1 MEKEN
6 IGAAER
12 VIQTVLAYT
21 DHMVHNRPGIVQRDP
36 AAVTG
41 VRWTFVK
48 HKDIDGRGKV
58 VFALDKGGKGGKK
71 NVPREIGTLTATN
84 QVRAPSGH
92 ILGDYRGAG
101 LYPEVAT
108 WLYRQVA
115 EVWKLDNELA
125 ARWASYALAQEH
137 RDLKTVLAAFMLV
150 QSRKGDP
157 VREGAKIA
165 FHDDDFRSVG
175 EAMVLAYRKDGK
187 DMTPKLLLR
196 IHEVLSLPGVAA
208 INRELGFGRSQRR
221 PEYGRWEKAVTKWL
235 RHREENA
242 KLLDGLVKAGYR
254 TTVIS
259 LVKRARYKP
268 ESATFFKALRW
279 EQTQAPDGRRQIAI
293 GDAVDAAASWEG
305 LTEEAICAAIVR
317 EKPSYKVLCA
327 RVPSTI
333 GVTRAIMAAAIE
345 AGALSDKDLVI
356 ATPTLEELGLLQV
369 QDVRER
375 WQRAIAK
382 AEDMRGANIVRR
394 VKTKE
399 TEDALRD
406 AADAALKRAVED
418 VVKGLF
424 IYFMVDVSSSMGDAI
439 TTAKRY
445 VARCLQGFPPDKVKV
460 AIFNTV
466 GREIGIK
473 HPSAAGVENAFRG
486 IVAGGG
492 TDYGAPLRPTCL
504 GQYKPA
510 AGEDALFIYVGDEG
524 HNGTGGGHG
533 GAGVHFAAAVRQ
545 SGLDPVAIA
554 LIPVVSPQY
563 GRAAAVRTTATELG
577 IAYFEISEG
586 TFEDPYAIPRT
597 IRALIAAA
605 PVRPAAATA
614 RVGIVETI
622 LKTDLLKKPAWAS

>member
-1 MEKEN
+1 MDKEN

-21 DHMVHNRPGIVQRDP
+21 DHMVHNRPGLVQKVQGT
-36 AAVTG
+36 ATG

-48 HKDIDGRGKV
+48 HREVEGRGKV
-58 VFALDKGGKGGKK
+58 VFALDKAGKK
-71 NVPREIGTLTATN
+71 NVVREIGTLTETN
-84 QVRAPSGH
+84 QVRAPTGH
-92 ILGDYRGAG
+92 ILGDYRAAG
-101 LYPEVAT
+101 LFPEVAT
-108 WLYRQVA
+108 WLYRQVG

-125 ARWASYALAQEH
+125 ARWASYAFAQEH

-150 QSRKGDP
+150 QSRKGEP
-157 VREGAKIA
+157 VREGGKVA
-165 FHDDDFRSVG
+165 FHDDDFRDVG
-175 EAMVLAYRKDGK
+175 EAMVLLYRKDGK
-187 DMTPKLLLR
+187 DLNPKLLLR
-196 IHEVLSLPGVAA
+196 IHEVLSLPGVATY
-208 INRELGFGRSQRR
+208 NRELGFGRSQRR
-221 PEYGRWEKAVTKWL
+221 PEYGRWEKVVTKWL

-242 KLLDGLVKAGYR
+242 KLLEGLVKAGYR
-254 TTVIS
+254 TTVIR
-259 LVKRARYKP
+259 LAKRARYKP
-268 ESATFFKALRW
+268 ESAKFFKALRW
-279 EQTQAPDGRRQIAI
+279 EQAQAPDGRRQVAI
-293 GDAVDAAASWEG
+293 GETVDPAASWEG
-305 LTEEAICAAIVR
+305 FTEEAICEAILR

-327 RVPSTI
+327 RVPSAV
-333 GVTRAIMAAAIE
+333 GVTRAILAAAIE
-345 AGALSDKDLVI
+345 AGSLSDKDLVI
-356 ATPTLEELGLLQV
+356 VTPTLEELGLLQV

-382 AEDMRGANIVRR
+382 AEDMRAANLVRR

-439 TTAKRY
+439 TAAKRY
-445 VARCLQGFPPDKVKV
+445 VARCLQGFPPEKVKV

-466 GREIGIK
+466 GREIAIK

-510 AGEDALFIYVGDEG
+510 ADEDALFIFVGDEG
-524 HNGTGGGHG
+524 HNGTAGGHG

-545 SGLDPVAIA
+545 SGLNPVAIA
-554 LIPVVSPQY
+554 LVPVVSLQY

-577 IAYFEISEG
+577 IPCFEVSDQ

-597 IRALIAAA
+597 IRALIAAT
-605 PVRPAAATA
+605 PGRQVATA
-614 RVGIVETI
+614 PRIGIVETI